1 MGPDSGGVAFA
12 LKERDVYMQ
21 LIPGKLVV
29 HPHHGPAT
37 VTNTFQRTVKG
48 AEVTYIELTI
58 RSNNLVVSIPEAK
71 VEDIGVRE
79 VYDRAHLRKL
89 LEVVQEPTG
98 VEEKQWSRRM
108 KANQEKV
115 ASGLLEQIAEVV
127 RDLGRRRDTKGL
139 SMAEKDMFRNAQAP
153 LVAEVALALEIT
165 EDEATEVLEAV
176 ANGASL
182 DELGF
187 AEAPADAEPALA

>member
-1 MGPDSGGVAFA
+1 VGPDSGGVAFA

-37 VTNTFQRTVKG
+37 VTNRFQRTVKG

>member
-1 MGPDSGGVAFA
+1 MCENGGQPISRNASGPRVGPDSGGVAFA

-58 RSNNLVVSIPEAK
+58 RSNNLVVSIPDAK
-71 VEDIGVRE
+71 FDEIGVRE

-115 ASGLLEQIAEVV
+115 ASGSCI
-127 RDLGRRRDTKGL
+127 
-139 SMAEKDMFRNAQAP
+139 SS
-153 LVAEVALALEIT
+153 
-165 EDEATEVLEAV
+165 
-176 ANGASL
+176 GASQRNSSKVV
-182 DELGF
+182 
-187 AEAPADAEPALA
+187 

>member
-1 MGPDSGGVAFA
+1 
-12 LKERDVYMQ
+12 VYMQ
-21 LIPGKLVV
+21 LVPGKLVV
-29 HPHHGPAT
+29 HPHHGPAA
-37 VTNTFQRTVKG
+37 VTNRFQRTVKG

-71 VEDIGVRE
+71 VEEIGVRE
-79 VYDRAHLRKL
+79 VYDRAHLRRL

-139 SMAEKDMFRNAQAP
+139 SMAEKDMFRSAQAP

-165 EDEATEVLEAV
+165 EDEAAEVLEAV

-187 AEAPADAEPALA
+187 PETTPDAEPALA

>member
-1 MGPDSGGVAFA
+1 M
-12 LKERDVYMQ
+12 YMQ

-29 HPHHGPAT
+29 HPHHGPAA
-37 VTNTFQRTVKG
+37 VTNRFQRTVKG

-71 VEDIGVRE
+71 VEEIGVRE
-79 VYDRAHLRKL
+79 VYDRAHLRRL

-187 AEAPADAEPALA
+187 AESATGAEPVPA